1 MKNNRLWITASLL
14 AATVFALSA
23 FTVAHAPHIPPG
35 YTPSTPLSITAIRSA
50 ATRGLSLLEKSGYK
64 FTMRNALKCASC
76 HHTSLTSMA
85 AAIARRK
92 DIPVTDSFTRH
103 RITATEQT
111 LAMGNANT
119 INEFLTVNF
128 VEPYFLLALNA
139 DGYAPSFNTDLAV
152 DYLISQALPD
162 GRFLSE
168 TGRIPLE
175 TGDVHLA
182 AMAIRAIQ
190 LYASPAKTEKVNRLV
205 ANTKAWLESTHPNGQ
220 QELAFKL
227 LGLQWCGSSTEQK
240 KMTAAILLSNQNA
253 DGGWSQLPSLGSDAY
268 ATGQNLYALFESG
281 MLKPEDPAYQKGLA
295 YLLKT
300 QDPEGAWIVSTRS
313 FPIQPF
319 FSSDFPPYDEN
330 QYISATA
337 SNWAL
342 MALLNAL
349 PDQTPGH
356 PARS

>member
-1 MKNNRLWITASLL
+1 MNNKKLWIASILI
-14 AATVFALSA
+14 AGVFALSA
-23 FTVAHAPHIPPG
+23 FTTGHAPAPTTSGDIP
-35 YTPSTPLSITAIRSA
+35 SPLVSIPAIRSA
-50 ATRGLSLLEKSGYK
+50 ATKSLSLLEKSGYV
-64 FTMRNALKCASC
+64 FTTRSRAHCASC
-76 HHTSLTSMA
+76 HHSSLTSMA
-85 AAIARRK
+85 AAIAREK
-92 DIPVTDSFTRH
+92 NIPVTDSFTRH
-103 RITATEQT
+103 RIIATEET
-111 LAMGNANT
+111 MTNFNNPNL
-119 INEFLTVNF
+119 INDFLTVNLA
-128 VEPYFLLALNA
+128 EPYFLLALNA
-139 DGYAPSFNTDLAV
+139 DRYPPDFHTDLAV

-175 TGDVHLA
+175 TGEIHLT
-182 AMAIRAIQ
+182 AMAIRAIR
-190 LYASPAKTEKVNRLV
+190 LYASPAKTPQVDRLV
-205 ANTKAWLESTHPNGQ
+205 AKSKKWLENTNPDQQ

-240 KMTAAILLSNQNA
+240 TKTASILLSMQNA

-268 ATGQNLYALFESG
+268 ATGQNLYALYESG
-281 MLKPEDPAYQKGLA
+281 ALRPEEPAYQKGLA

-300 QDPEGAWIVSTRS
+300 QDADGAWTLISRS

-349 PDQTPGH
+349 PDQKP
-356 PARS
+356 

>member
-1 MKNNRLWITASLL
+1 MKNSRLWIAASLL
-14 AATVFALSA
+14 ATTVFALSA
-23 FTVAHAPHIPPG
+23 FTIGNAPDIIPPEQM
-35 YTPSTPLSITAIRSA
+35 PSPPVSITAIRSA
-50 ATRGLSLLEKSGYK
+50 ATKSLSLLELSGYK
-64 FTMRNALKCASC
+64 FTMRNTFKCASC
-76 HHTSLTSMA
+76 HHSSLTSMA

-111 LAMGNANT
+111 LAIGNPNT

-128 VEPYFLLALNA
+128 AEPYFLLALNA
-139 DGYAPSFNTDLAV
+139 DGYAPSFQSDLAV
-152 DYLISQALPD
+152 DYLMSQALPN

-168 TGRIPLE
+168 SGRIPLE
-175 TGDVHLA
+175 TGEIHLA

-190 LYASPAKTEKVNRLV
+190 LYASPAKAEKVNRLV
-205 ANTKAWLESTHPNGQ
+205 ANTKTWLENTHPDQQ

-227 LGLQWCGSSTEQK
+227 LGLQWCGSSTEQRK
-240 KMTAAILLSNQNA
+240 TTAAILLSMQNA

-268 ATGQNLYALFESG
+268 ATGQNLYALYESS
-281 MLKPEDPAYQKGLA
+281 MLKPDDPAYQKGLA

-300 QDPEGAWIVSTRS
+300 QNAEGAWIVSSRS

-319 FSSDFPPYDEN
+319 FTTDFPPYDEN

-349 PDQTPGH
+349 PDQTP
-356 PARS
+356 